1 METGKIEYLLT
12 IAIPTYNRKNLLKRA
27 LDSIVPQ
34 MNSQIEIIVSDN
46 ASDDGTDNMIINY
59 FPMVRYIK
67 NDINR
72 GWDYNFLQCYR
83 EAKGKY
89 VILFGS
95 DDRMADGALDYLSDF
110 LKKNNCDLISINLR
124 YFDVTSKEVYI
135 VDSEFIKDYRTKH
148 DIVTKDRDQ
157 FLKYGQLTYMSALVV
172 KRLPLLKVKDPE
184 HFIGTNFIHTCI
196 MLESIK
202 DKQPLFGVIMQPF
215 IEANATVGQSE
226 VSKTPERQFK
236 IFGKCMY
243 HVICI
248 QAVECGFTKRQM
260 RKYYLRYLHNCPF
273 WRVVLSAKR
282 KNDTVMMDNFWKDG
296 YPVVKHFPS
305 EWIKVMLV
313 AITPRFV
320 IDMIHKIY
328 KVFKKNK

>member
-1 METGKIEYLLT
+1 METTKTEYLLT
-12 IAIPTYNRKNLLKRA
+12 IAIPTYNRKKLLKRA
-27 LDSIVPQ
+27 LDSIVHQLNPQ
-34 MNSQIEIIVSDN
+34 VEVLVSDN
-46 ASDDGTDNMIINY
+46 ASDDGTDEMIETN
-59 FPMVRYIK
+59 FPMIRYIK
-67 NDINR
+67 NEKNM
-72 GWDYNFLQCYR
+72 GVDYNFLQCYR
-83 EAKGKY
+83 EGKGKY

-95 DDRMADGALDYLSDF
+95 DDRMSEGAVNYLSDF
-110 LKKNNCDLISINLR
+110 LEKNDCDLTFLNYR
-124 YFDVTSKEVYI
+124 FFDVTKNEVYI
-135 VDSEFIKDYRTKH
+135 NNGEAIKNYKTEH
-148 DIVTKDRDQ
+148 DIVTKDRNL
-157 FLKYGQLTYMSALVV
+157 FIKYAGITYMSALVV
-172 KRLPLLKVKDPE
+172 KRLPLLKVKDSE

-226 VSKTPERQFK
+226 VSKTPERQFE

-260 RKYYLRYLHNCPF
+260 RKYYLRYLHNYPF
-273 WRVVLSAKR
+273 WRILLSSKR
-282 KNDTVMMDNFWKDG
+282 REDVKVIENFWKDG

-313 AITPRFV
+313 AITPHCV
-320 IDMIHKIY
+320 IDMIYKIY
-328 KVFKKNK
+328 KVFKKTQ